1 MGPGGSTTIV
11 RAFGDGNPERP
22 RGAFML
28 ETERLLLL
36 PWRTEDAGA
45 FHPIAT
51 DPRVM
56 RYITG
61 GEPWSG
67 EQIQE
72 FIARQVAGLERNG
85 FCLWRLTPKQQPG
98 RLIGFCG
105 LQPWRDRPGLEIGY
119 DGVIEIGWWLAPDFW
134 RQGLATEA
142 ARAALRFGFEQAGLE
157 KIIAVTHR
165 DNQASQRVARRLGFT
180 FEQAIALETM
190 NLWVFAGRREKSAP
204 SRK

>member
-1 MGPGGSTTIV
+1 
-11 RAFGDGNPERP
+11 
-22 RGAFML
+22 ML

-36 PWRTEDAGA
+36 PWRTADAEA
-45 FHPIAT
+45 FRPIAT

-61 GEPWSG
+61 GAPWPD
-67 EQIQE
+67 EKIQE
-72 FIARQVAGLERNG
+72 FIGRQIAGLEGNG
-85 FCLWRLTPKQQPG
+85 FCLWRLTPKLQPE

-119 DGVIEIGWWLAPDFW
+119 QGVIEIGWWLSPDCW

-142 ARAALRFGFEQAGLE
+142 ARTALRFGFEQAGLE

-165 DNQASQRVARRLGFT
+165 DNEASQRVARRIGLA

-190 NLWVFAGRREKSAP
+190 ELWVFAALGQEPKRTR
-204 SRK
+204 

>member
-1 MGPGGSTTIV
+1 
-11 RAFGDGNPERP
+11 
-22 RGAFML
+22 ML

-36 PWRTEDAGA
+36 PWRAEDSGA
-45 FHPIAT
+45 FRPIAT

-61 GEPWSG
+61 GKPFSD
-67 EQIQE
+67 EQIEE
-72 FIARQVAGLERNG
+72 FIGRQISGLQGNR
-85 FCLWRLTPKQQPG
+85 FCLWRLLRKEQPG

-119 DGVIEIGWWLAPDFW
+119 HGVIEIGWWLAADCW

-142 ARAALRFGFEQAGLE
+142 ARTALRFGFEHAGLQ

-165 DNQASQRVARRLGFT
+165 DNQASQRVAQRIGLE
-180 FEQAIALETM
+180 FERAVPLERM
-190 NLWVFAGRREKSAP
+190 ELWVFAAKTAEPPPA
-204 SRK
+204 RKQTDPRASNP